1 MNKKFLLVAILM
13 AMAIIA
19 QAQSRKKKSK
29 QKTSYALGISSG
41 YFLHGDIFEE
51 SENTFS
57 GYKTFQIDV
66 QKYGKGVKSSIG
78 LGFVSRKSEFT
89 TLGTIIEESRNAL
102 FLNFNYLYHLKKNIS
117 SSGIYLGGFAGF
129 LFDRGDQLPIVSFA
143 FPISTT
149 YLSFWTGPK
158 AEYIYQVN
166 AKISLL
172 AGGQLGLL
180 EFGRKTTKRDDPQLP
195 PSAQSNHETYSG
207 FAQRIN
213 LNLGFN
219 IRL

>member
-41 YFLHGDIFEE
+41 YFLHGDMFEE

-78 LGFVSRKSEFT
+78 LD
-89 TLGTIIEESRNAL
+89 
-102 FLNFNYLYHLKKNIS
+102 LY
-117 SSGIYLGGFAGF
+117 
-129 LFDRGDQLPIVSFA
+129 R
-143 FPISTT
+143 
-149 YLSFWTGPK
+149 
-158 AEYIYQVN
+158 E
-166 AKISLL
+166 
-172 AGGQLGLL
+172 
-180 EFGRKTTKRDDPQLP
+180 
-195 PSAQSNHETYSG
+195 
-207 FAQRIN
+207 N
-213 LNLGFN
+213 LNLLHWVPSLKNPEMPCF
-219 IRL
+219 